1 MCGQWH
7 VCYGSG
13 LSIIISIT
21 TVTYWYE
28 CMWFFR
34 AYENGCVVNG
44 MCAMA
49 SD

>member
-13 LSIIISIT
+13 LSIIITT

-28 CMWFFR
+28 CMWFPVPMR
-34 AYENGCVVNG
+34 MGVVNG

-49 SD
+49 TD